1 MDRELSQS
9 YNVVLRSESIIF
21 SSTFTSLF
29 LKCRNK
35 CRNNCHK
42 KCRKKKRKGDEFV
55 LNEKEVICGLYPR
68 VSTEDQVREGFSLDE
83 QEESL
88 RKLCEYKGYKIYKV
102 YREEG
107 VSAKN
112 MKRPKFQEMIQDMKD
127 G

>member
-1 MDRELSQS
+1 M
-9 YNVVLRSESIIF
+9 RSESIIF

-29 LKCRNK
+29 LKCRK
-35 CRNNCHK
+35 NCHK

-88 RKLCEYKGYKIYKV
+88 RKLCEYKVYKI
-102 YREEG
+102 
-107 VSAKN
+107 
-112 MKRPKFQEMIQDMKD
+112 
-127 G
+127 

>member
-21 SSTFTSLF
+21 RSTFTSLF

-83 QEESL
+83 QEESMNCDDTVVAIG
-88 RKLCEYKGYKIYKV
+88 K
-102 YREEG
+102 
-107 VSAKN
+107 
-112 MKRPKFQEMIQDMKD
+112 
-127 G
+127 